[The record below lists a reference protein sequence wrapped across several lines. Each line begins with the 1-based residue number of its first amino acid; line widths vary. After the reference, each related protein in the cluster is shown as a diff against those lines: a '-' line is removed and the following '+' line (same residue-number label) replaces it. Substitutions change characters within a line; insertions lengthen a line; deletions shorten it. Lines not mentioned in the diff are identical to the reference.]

1 MILERKELS
10 HGYVVQALDS
20 LKNIIKGEGGTV
32 ELAFCWVIEK
42 LKYTCGHL
50 VTNNHRVF
58 FLDHFLPITSAHP
71 HNQVFDYLIWRLIV
85 HR

>member
-32 ELAFCWVIEK
+32 ELAFC
-42 LKYTCGHL
+42 
-50 VTNNHRVF
+50 
-58 FLDHFLPITSAHP
+58 
-71 HNQVFDYLIWRLIV
+71 
-85 HR
+85 